1 MPSIRC
7 FGSFINGAAIAMLVV
22 GTLLGAPALAHAQT
36 ADAAPDATV
45 GDPAWAEIVERA
57 RGQTVYFSAWGGA
70 ERINAYI
77 AWAADR
83 VREMYGVDVRHV
95 RAGDAAEAVTRILAE
110 RTAGRDDD
118 GSIDLVWTN
127 GENFAALREHGLL
140 GSPFTDLLP
149 NFAYVDTVARPTTV
163 IDFGVPTDG
172 LESPW
177 GMAQLVFVHD
187 AAVTADPPRS
197 IPALLDW
204 AGANPGRFTYPLP
217 PDFHGT
223 TFLKQALIALTEDPS
238 ILQSPVA
245 ETDFDTVTA
254 PLWSYLDALHPHL
267 WRAGTTFPQSGPLLI
282 RMLDDGE
289 IDIAFNFNPSEA
301 SAAIENGQ
309 LPDTVRTYVLD
320 GGTIGNTHF
329 VAIPYNAGA
338 REGALVFANFLLSP
352 EAQLRKE
359 DPRVWGDP
367 TVLAMDRLEPEWQ
380 RAFAE
385 LPRGAATLSA
395 EELGTPLLEPHPSWM
410 DALEVE
416 WQRRYGS

>member
-1 MPSIRC
+1 MPSICCPGRW
-7 FGSFINGAAIAMLVV
+7 FGFPIGGAAIALLMLII
-22 GTLLGAPALAHAQT
+22 LLGAPASARAQAT
-36 ADAAPDATV
+36 EPAA
-45 GDPAWAEIVERA
+45 DPAWADIVERA

-77 AWAADR
+77 VWAADR
-83 VREMYGVDVRHV
+83 VRELYGVDVRHV

-118 GSIDLVWTN
+118 GSIDLVWIN
-127 GENFAALREHGLL
+127 GENFAAMREHGLL
-140 GSPFTDLLP
+140 GAPFTHLLP
-149 NFAYVDTVARPTTV
+149 NFALVDTEARPTTV

-187 AAVTADPPRS
+187 GAATPDPPRT

-204 AGANPGRFTYPLP
+204 AEANPGRFTYPLP

-223 TFLKQALIALTEDPS
+223 TFLKQALIALTEDPE
-238 ILQSPVA
+238 ILQSPVT
-245 ETDFDTVTA
+245 ETDFDAVTA
-254 PLWSYLDALHPHL
+254 PLWAYLDALHPHL
-267 WRAGTTFPQSGPLLI
+267 WRGGTTFPQSGPLLI

-289 IDIAFNFNPSEA
+289 IDVAFNFNPSEA

-309 LPDTVRTYVLD
+309 LPDTARTYVLD

-329 VAIPYNAGA
+329 VAIPYNTGA

-359 DPRVWGDP
+359 DPRIWGDP
-367 TVLAMDRLEPEWQ
+367 TVLAMDRLTPEWQ
-380 RAFAE
+380 QAFAE
-385 LPRGAATLSA
+385 LPRGAATLST

-410 DALEVE
+410 DALEAE